1 MSGLG
6 GLAIVLVIV
15 IWLFVLAP
23 VLLRDQDRIR
33 QTDTGFE
40 KTRVLYQGNS
50 GSVPS
55 SRRVAIAA
63 QSKAARSQESSVT
76 EESGLIDDEEVEVVS
91 TPSILDA
98 GRAGDS
104 TVETHSDIVDAE
116 LIEEI
121 TDSMEDGVVSQ
132 EVSDQEMDIVAVSSA
147 LEDIS
152 ISGVS
157 STVHPFDDTDA
168 DAYLEPEDLLYRDP
182 DHASAEVHIE
192 DVNLEVDNEDLTSGM
207 DQLTAEEIAFAKTR
221 SQRGSWDP
229 ETDHVK
235 SLTTYQRRQR
245 SLLALLIS
253 LMVAVAAGFILGGWA
268 WSATAVVFAVTAL
281 YVVALRK
288 QVREEEDLRQRRIHQ
303 LRRRMNGVLNAQDEE
318 LFIDRQYYYPGAEVV
333 QRDEENF
340 DFIDLPLYDAA
351 AAEPSRR
358 TEEELCAAGQR
369 YAS

>member
-23 VLLRDQDRIR
+23 VLLRDQERIR

-55 SRRVAIAA
+55 ARHAAIAA
-63 QSKAARSQESSVT
+63 RSKAARSQEASLE
-76 EESGLIDDEEVEVVS
+76 EESGLVDDEDVVAVS
-91 TPSILDA
+91 APTETDA
-98 GRAGDS
+98 GQAQNTSGTEDA
-104 TVETHSDIVDAE
+104 VIVDAE
-116 LIEEI
+116 VVEDIA
-121 TDSMEDGVVSQ
+121 DSAEDSKAFVDLDAESLN
-132 EVSDQEMDIVAVSSA
+132 SA

-157 STVHPFDDTDA
+157 STVHPFDEADA

-182 DHASAEVHIE
+182 AHASAEVHIQESDMDRDEE
-192 DVNLEVDNEDLTSGM
+192 DQTSEDLASEM

-229 ETDHVK
+229 ETDHAK
-235 SLTTYQRRQR
+235 SLTIYQRRQR
-245 SLLALLIS
+245 TLFTLIVS
-253 LMVAVAAGFILGGWA
+253 LMVAVAAGLILGGWA
-268 WSATAVVFAVTAL
+268 WTASAVVLAVSTL

-288 QVREEEDLRQRRIHQ
+288 QVRQEEELRQRRIHQ
-303 LRRRMNGVLNAQDEE
+303 LRRRMNGVLNVQDEE

-333 QRDEENF
+333 QRDEEDF
-340 DFIDLPLYDAA
+340 DFVDLPLYDAA
-351 AAEPSRR
+351 ASQRLELA
-358 TEEELCAAGQR
+358 EEELCAAGQR